1 MVREL
6 VISSYLFIFRIFFNL
21 FKLFPQK
28 EKTTFVASFGDNID
42 YVIHELKQLNDDE
55 IVILKKTS
63 CRVDFS
69 TDESQ
74 KVLDFETTNLIHFV
88 QSIYHI
94 ATSKVVFIDN
104 YFGFLSVTDFKPNV
118 VCVQLWHAAGAIK
131 QFGLLDPSIVNR
143 SERARQRFI
152 DVYSRFTY
160 VVVGSEKMSSIFRSS
175 FGVQNENILRTG
187 IPRTDFFFNK
197 KLVNDIKHSLHE
209 SYPIINDKKVI
220 MYAPTYRDSQLNSAN
235 IALEIETMYQE
246 LGDDYVLFLRL
257 HPAIKGK
264 FDNKYPEFVYDL
276 SDYEDIN
283 HLLLVTDLLITD
295 YSSIPFEYSLLG
307 KPMIFFTYDLE
318 SYTNERGFWED
329 FESNLPGPIART
341 TEEVIQQIQ
350 SNQFDMDKV
359 KAYANEWNRYS
370 RGNSSQNIVK
380 AVYAEE
386 ERYEAMQ

>member
-1 MVREL
+1 M
-6 VISSYLFIFRIFFNL
+6 
-21 FKLFPQK
+21 
-28 EKTTFVASFGDNID
+28 
-42 YVIHELKQLNDDE
+42 NDDE